1 MGLPDLIGRS
11 PTIARVREQVARVA
25 ARGAGSGRLP
35 SVLLQ
40 GETGTGKGLV
50 ARALHEASA
59 RRNAPFVDINCA
71 AIPEPLLEAEL
82 FGFERGAFTDA
93 RQAKPGLFQA
103 ANRGSIFLDEVALLP
118 TALQG
123 KLLKIIEEHTVR
135 RLGATRSEPV
145 DAWVI
150 AATSVDL
157 DEAARAGRFRLD
169 LYHRLAVVT
178 LRLPAL
184 RERGDDILLLAEHF
198 LARVCAD
205 YGLRRKSFSQ
215 DAREAMLAHCWPG
228 NVREL
233 SNVIE
238 RTALLADAPVLSAE
252 MLELPEAVPGDAA
265 DGGSPCD
272 RPGSLRDTLRG
283 AERERL
289 LQVLHETHWNL
300 SHAAARLALPRNTLL
315 YRMERHGLRPPPP
328 SRRRA
333 PAVEAPA
340 EAGTSSAA
348 PGVATG
354 VRRRLALLHVELQ
367 CGDEVPHA
375 ASGLVIDS
383 IAEKVTGFGGRVEE
397 AASSHVTAVF
407 GVEPVEDAPRRAAL
421 AALAVEKLAERDSR
435 RTWPLLHRHPCRGL
449 RPRRRRAA
457 RRRRRRPRSLG
468 VPGREPRGRRLPAS
482 SRSLG
487 RRRGC
492 WSGDSTCRPVEPID
506 AGRGLYR
513 LTGPERAGF
522 VLAGRITAFTGRHE
536 ELALLASRLDSVL
549 EGRGQVVAVVGEPGM
564 GKSRLL
570 TQFRQA
576 VARRPVPWVEGHC
589 LVLRRPP
596 SRTCRCS
603 TSCAPRAGSAKRTA
617 RWRSPPRSRRPWRNR
632 SRGGGRLVSAPSPR
646 LGCGVRRLRQVG
658 PEQLKKRTFEAL
670 LHLLLEASRQGPIIV
685 AVEDLH
691 WIDKT
696 SDEVLALLVDALAT
710 APILLAAT
718 YRPGYEPPWLSRSY
732 VTQLAL
738 PRLSNDDS
746 LAVLRS
752 TLADRRDVPVA
763 ALAHLA
769 GRGDGNPF
777 FLEELAR
784 AFDEHGGQ
792 EAALAVPGTIEGVLG
807 GRIDRLLPSD
817 KRLLQTAAVIGR
829 DVPLAILRAV
839 AEESEG
845 GLRASLDR
853 LRAAEFLYD
862 ARPGPDAACTFKHAL
877 TQEVAYQ
884 TLTREQRRE
893 LHSKVADALGTLS
906 PDFAETRPEV
916 LARHLTASERAA
928 EALPLW
934 RRAGEDAIRRS
945 ANVEAVSHL
954 RSALA
959 LLRREA
965 AAPERDRRELDLQL
979 ALGAPLLMTQ
989 GYASAEVEALYR
1001 RAEVLCE
1008 QVCEPPQLFSAL
1020 WGISIFHV
1028 VRGDLHSARAV
1039 AERLLAAAARSA
1051 SDDLR
1056 VEAHLA
1062 YGAALFHQGLLSDA
1076 RAHLEQCVS
1085 LYDPE
1090 RHAGHAFL
1098 YGQDPC
1104 VAGLGFLGR
1113 TLVLLG
1119 HEAEADSCIE
1129 RGLRRAE
1136 AIDHP
1141 FTRTFALLNAAQLH
1155 ELRGDF
1161 PALLPYA
1168 EQAIALATQHRFPFL
1183 LGAAVSMRG
1192 QAFVAAGSY
1201 AEGLRLIKEGVHTW
1215 RATGASL
1222 SLAYYLGVIA
1232 DAHRAIGER
1241 EEGLALV
1248 TEALAI
1254 AARSGELIS
1263 ETDLHRIHGEL
1274 LAGDRATE
1282 DEAPAAFARGM
1293 TLARRQG
1300 ARLFARRA
1308 AASFRRYLSDR
1319 GRDQEAETLTGAW
1332 G

>member
-1 MGLPDLIGRS
+1 MGLPDLVGRS
-11 PTIARVREQVARVA
+11 PAIARVREQVARVA

-59 RRNAPFVDINCA
+59 RRSGPFVDINCA

-93 RQAKPGLFQA
+93 RHAKPGLFQA
-103 ANRGSIFLDEVALLP
+103 ANRGAIFLDEVALLP
-118 TALQG
+118 AALQG
-123 KLLKIIEEHTVR
+123 KLLKVIEEHTVR

-150 AATSVDL
+150 AATAIDL

-178 LRLPAL
+178 IRLPAL
-184 RERGDDILLLAEHF
+184 RERGDDVLLLADHF

-205 YGLRRKSFSQ
+205 YGLRRKAFSQ
-215 DAREAMLAHCWPG
+215 DARDALLAHCWPG

-233 SNVIE
+233 SNVVE
-238 RTALLADAPVLSAE
+238 RTALLADAPVLTAE
-252 MLELPEAVPGDAA
+252 MLELPEAVSGDAA
-265 DGGSPCD
+265 EGDSPCAG
-272 RPGSLRDTLRG
+272 PGSLRDTLRS

-300 SHAAARLALPRNTLL
+300 SQAAARLALPRNTLL
-315 YRMERHGLRPPPP
+315 YRMERQGLRPPPP

-333 PAVEAPA
+333 PTAATSADVASLAPPA
-340 EAGTSSAA
+340 AA
-348 PGVATG
+348 PGA
-354 VRRRLALLHVELQ
+354 RRRLALLHAELQ
-367 CGDEVPHA
+367 CGEDEAPLV
-375 ASGLVIDS
+375 ASGLVIDA
-383 IAEKVTGFGGRVEE
+383 IAEKMSSFGGRVEE
-397 AASSHVTAVF
+397 ATSSHVTAVF
-407 GVEPVEDAPRRAAL
+407 GIEPVEDAPRRAAL

-435 RTWPLLHRHPCRGL
+435 GKWPLRIGIHVPDCALDGAAPLAEDAGAREAWELLAATTRASAPGIISVT
-449 RPRRRRAA
+449 PEAA
-457 RRRRRRPRSLG
+457 RLLERRFDL
-468 VPGREPRGRRLPAS
+468 L
-482 SRSLG
+482 
-487 RRRGC
+487 
-492 WSGDSTCRPVEPID
+492 PVEPIG

-576 VARRPVPWVEGHC
+576 VARRPVLWVEGHC
-589 LVLRRPP
+589 LSYATAIPYLPVLDIV
-596 SRTCRCS
+596 
-603 TSCAPRAGSAKRTA
+603 RAACGIGEADGAVEITAKVEAAFVETGPAAEGAWYLLHLLGSDAA
-617 RWRSPPRSRRPWRNR
+617 SD
-632 SRGGGRLVSAPSPR
+632 
-646 LGCGVRRLRQVG
+646 RLRQVG
-658 PEQLKKRTFEAL
+658 PEQLKRRTFEAL

-696 SDEVLALLVDALAT
+696 SDEVLAMLVDALAT

-763 ALAHLA
+763 ALADLA

-777 FLEELAR
+777 FLEELAK

-845 GLRASLDR
+845 GLRSSLDR

-893 LHSKVADALGTLS
+893 LHSKVADALRTLS
-906 PDFAETRPEV
+906 PDFAETRPGV
-916 LARHLTASERAA
+916 LARHLTASERGA

-934 RRAGEDAIRRS
+934 LRAGQDAIRRS

-959 LLRREA
+959 LLRREGA
-965 AAPERDRRELDLQL
+965 SPERDRRELDLQL
-979 ALGAPLLMTQ
+979 ALGAPLVMTQ

-1008 QVCEPPQLFSAL
+1008 QLCEPSQLFSAL

-1039 AERLLAAAARSA
+1039 AERLLAAAARSG

-1119 HEAEADSCIE
+1119 HEAEADACIE

-1141 FTRTFALLNAAQLH
+1141 FTRTFALLNAAQLY

-1161 PALLPYA
+1161 PSLLPYA

-1192 QAFVAAGSY
+1192 QVLVAAGSY

-1241 EEGLALV
+1241 EEGLALI
-1248 TEALAI
+1248 TEALAS

-1274 LAGDRATE
+1274 LAGDPATE
-1282 DEAPAAFARGM
+1282 DEAPAAFARGIA
-1293 TLARRQG
+1293 LARRQG